1 MSELAINVKETILR
15 VMADQDV
22 SKSELS
28 RRTGIHQPSL
38 AKLLNGDGEIQ
49 TDTIQRIGDA
59 LGVKFRI
66 SELVVEHTH

>member
-1 MSELAINVKETILR
+1 MSDLATEVKGTILR
-15 VMADQDV
+15 LIAEQGI

-28 RRTGIHQPSL
+28 RRTGIHQPTL
-38 AKLLNGDGEIQ
+38 AKLLNGEGEIQ

-66 SELVVEHTH
+66 VELVAEHAH